1 MTGIVKGYVYDN
13 ANGNTIGGATI
24 TVLGT
29 SGSYTTGSNGA
40 YMIQLPAGNYTLRTS
55 ANGYQTN
62 DTSVTITAGGV
73 VTKNIGLN
81 KA

>member
-13 ANGNTIGGATI
+13 ANGNTVGGAAI

-29 SGSYTTGSNGA
+29 AGSYTTGSNGA
-40 YMIQLPAGNYTLRTS
+40 FMIQLPAGNYTLRTA

-73 VTKNIGLN
+73 VTKNIGLSRV
-81 KA
+81 